1 MPKKYEREI
10 EQLLNDISDLNTDN
24 KHSTVTQLSNLINNR
39 LSQIVSLIGSLLVN
53 PRNRLFTVLLSTV
66 SLIVLTTM
74 LPGVFSAALW
84 IVLVILIMKFGLNL
98 SDRTS
103 SYERRWRGR
112 IIESDPK
119 DNVINKFTR
128 KFSRWNKP

>member
-1 MPKKYEREI
+1 MH
-10 EQLLNDISDLNTDN
+10 TDK
-24 KHSTVTQLSNLINNR
+24 KHSTVIQLANLINNR

-84 IVLVILIMKFGLNL
+84 IVLVMLIMKFGLNL

>member
-1 MPKKYEREI
+1 MPNKYEREI
-10 EQLLNDISDLNTDN
+10 EQLLKDRPDLHTDK
-24 KHSTVTQLSNLINNR
+24 KHSTVTQLANLINNR
-39 LSQIVSLIGSLLVN
+39 LSQIVSLSGSLLVN